1 MIVKTYLF
9 KNVKDGFTVFH
20 ASETD
25 VITIEE
31 LVTITGH
38 QPIATWLGFKPM
50 VLVIDYLK
58 KFMEREE
65 YINVFTTRI

>member
-20 ASETD
+20 ATETD
-25 VITIEE
+25 AIIIEE
-31 LVTITGH
+31 LVTDTGH

-50 VLVIDYLK
+50 SLIIDYMK
-58 KFMEREE
+58 RRVEREGL
-65 YINVFTTRI
+65 F

>member
-20 ASETD
+20 ATETD
-25 VITIEE
+25 AIIIEE

-38 QPIATWLGFKPM
+38 KPVAVWLGFKPM

-58 KFMEREE
+58 KFMEREG
-65 YINVFTTRI
+65 YI

>member
-20 ASETD
+20 ATETD
-25 VITIEE
+25 AITIEE
-31 LVTITGH
+31 LVTVTGH

-50 VLVIDYLK
+50 SLIIDYMK
-58 KFMEREE
+58 RRVEREG
-65 YINVFTTRI
+65 IF

>member
-1 MIVKTYLF
+1 MIVKKTYLF
-9 KNVKDGFTVFH
+9 KNVKDGYTVFH

-25 VITIEE
+25 TTTIEE
-31 LVTITGH
+31 LITITGH
-38 QPIATWLGFKPM
+38 KPIAVWLGFKPM

-65 YINVFTTRI
+65 YI